1 MTTIV
6 RVVEESFKNAELST
20 ISTPK
25 LVNGLKIIQKT
36 RTLLIPMGLSNRMEK
51 VVKISCDKNSITLY
65 TKSDRVV
72 IRNIDLKHQ
81 INLFQIL

>member
-6 RVVEESFKNAELST
+6 RVIEESFKNAELST
-20 ISTPK
+20 VSTSK
-25 LVNGLKIIQKT
+25 LVDGLKVLQKT
-36 RTLLIPMGLSNRMEK
+36 RTLLIPMGLTNRMEK
-51 VVKISCDKNSITLY
+51 VVKISCDKNCITLF

-81 INLFQIL
+81 VNLFQIL

>member
-1 MTTIV
+1 MTTLV

-25 LVNGLKIIQKT
+25 LVNGLKILQKT

-51 VVKISCDKNSITLY
+51 VIKISCDKNCITLY

-72 IRNIDLKHQ
+72 IRNIDLKYQ
-81 INLFQIL
+81 INMFQIL